1 MRRACVLLVILA
13 SACGRGGES
22 RSLPSPPPPSE
33 LQGGVLATF
42 DVAGETFRV
51 FVTNPATIDEIFALQ
66 DGSSAAN
73 IPNGAI
79 HAGPGIGAH
88 NAPWSWHLDPEDI
101 EMGEVTAEVH
111 DGGPSIV
118 EGALSEYLKVGR
130 YCPWGAQ
137 LVGVQDFRSGRKA
150 AELPSSAGAL
160 SCGADLR

>member
-13 SACGRGGES
+13 SACGGQPGD
-22 RSLPSPPPPSE
+22 LPRPPPPGE

-51 FVTNPATIDEIFALQ
+51 FVTNPATIDQIFALQ

-79 HAGPGIGAH
+79 HAGSGIGDH
-88 NAPWSWHLDPEDI
+88 NAPWSWHLDSEDI
-101 EMGEVTAEVH
+101 QMGEVTAEVH

-130 YCPWGAQ
+130 YCPWAAQ
-137 LVGVQDFRSGRKA
+137 VVGVQDFR
-150 AELPSSAGAL
+150 
-160 SCGADLR
+160 